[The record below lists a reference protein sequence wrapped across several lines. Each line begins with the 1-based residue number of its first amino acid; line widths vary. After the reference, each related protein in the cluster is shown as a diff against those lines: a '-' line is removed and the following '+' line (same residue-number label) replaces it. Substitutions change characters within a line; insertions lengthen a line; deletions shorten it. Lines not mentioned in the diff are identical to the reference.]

1 MNKLIQTIAL
11 TLVVFS
17 PVSLITL
24 ITSAAAHHTP
34 SHVSNLAVQTNINRK
49 KKKVRTPR
57 VTGKKIVPSGAMK
70 KKPAATDATAP
81 QPNGMPANGSAP
93 PAKLPTKLPNKP
105 TNSSPTSKVKPID
118 PTMGNP
124 TAKPGSTT
132 KLPDVSPGTPSIPL
146 ATPGSVPNPAGIN
159 PSLPRPNLPN
169 LPTGTTK

>member
-34 SHVSNLAVQTNINRK
+34 SHVSNLAIQTNVARK

-57 VTGKKIVPSGAMK
+57 VTGKKISPTGAMK
-70 KKPAATDATAP
+70 KKPAATGATAP
-81 QPNGMPANGSAP
+81 QPETGIPANGSTSP
-93 PAKLPTKLPNKP
+93 VKLPTKPI
-105 TNSSPTSKVKPID
+105 NSLPTSKVKPID

-132 KLPDVSPGTPSIPL
+132 KLPDASPTTPSIPL